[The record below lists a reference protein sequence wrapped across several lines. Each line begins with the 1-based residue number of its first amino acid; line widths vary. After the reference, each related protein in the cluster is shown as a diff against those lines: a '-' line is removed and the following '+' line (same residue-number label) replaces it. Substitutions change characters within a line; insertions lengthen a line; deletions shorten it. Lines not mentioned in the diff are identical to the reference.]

1 MLENARKGRKLALPG
16 AREEPADF
24 RCRAPANGGAG
35 GGRLRMACLVQSCRG
50 FSFCLRRGGRARG
63 PLLFP
68 LPSCRTRKKK
78 KDKRAAKWPPRPT
91 DVDGLWPREA
101 KPTDVAGARLTWSPP
116 ASSNVTCDVLF
127 SGTSLFPGGLF
138 RATPALVSPSHSLTR
153 THL

>member
-68 LPSCRTRKKK
+68 LPSCRTRKKNG
-78 KDKRAAKWPPRPT
+78 KRAAKWPPRPT

-101 KPTDVAGARLTWSPP
+101 KPTDVAGLGGTGPLNMEP
-116 ASSNVTCDVLF
+116 TCQ
-127 SGTSLFPGGLF
+127 
-138 RATPALVSPSHSLTR
+138 
-153 THL
+153 